1 MAKLEAIYDIGGYKM
16 KIVVQKFG
24 GTSVAT
30 QQRREKVADRIIDAL
45 NKGSSPVVVVSAIG
59 RKGDPYATDTL
70 LSLINNGECSI
81 DKREQDLLM
90 SCGEIISAVVM
101 AETLEKRGHSVRVLT
116 GGQAG
121 IITNANYTDAEIL
134 RVDTVK
140 ITSLL
145 SSGIIPIVTGFQ
157 GMTEDGDVTT
167 LGRGASDLTAA
178 VLGEA
183 LRASEIQIYTD
194 VDGIMTADP
203 RIVPDA
209 KVIDSI
215 SYNEV
220 FQLADYGAK
229 VIHPRAVECAMRGN
243 IPVLIKNILSDAPG
257 TIISSAKYC
266 TKRVITGITHVANRT
281 QISMRFEKEQ
291 EEYSDR
297 IFNILAENSIS
308 IDLINVFPGYKVFTV
323 SGRETEKTEEL
334 LKREGYRYSIIKGCS
349 KIALIGNGMR
359 GVPGV
364 MAKILNTL
372 NSNGIRVLQTA
383 DSHTTIWCLVNGEDT
398 VTAINALHKVF
409 EM

>member
-1 MAKLEAIYDIGGYKM
+1 MIIKLEAVYDIGGYKM
-16 KIVVQKFG
+16 KIVIQKFG

-30 QQRREKVADRIIDAL
+30 QQRRERVTDRIIDAL
-45 NKGSSPVVVVSAIG
+45 NKGNSPVVVVSAIG

-70 LSLINNGECSI
+70 LSLINNGECSV
-81 DKREQDLLM
+81 DKREEDLLM

-101 AETLEKRGHSVRVLT
+101 AETLEKRGYSVRVLT

-121 IITNANYTDAEIL
+121 IVTDANHTDAEIL
-134 RVDTVK
+134 RVDT
-140 ITSLL
+140 IRLTALL

-209 KVIDSI
+209 KVIDCI

-229 VIHPRAVECAMRGN
+229 VIHPRAVE
-243 IPVLIKNILSDAPG
+243 
-257 TIISSAKYC
+257 
-266 TKRVITGITHVANRT
+266 
-281 QISMRFEKEQ
+281 
-291 EEYSDR
+291 
-297 IFNILAENSIS
+297 
-308 IDLINVFPGYKVFTV
+308 
-323 SGRETEKTEEL
+323 
-334 LKREGYRYSIIKGCS
+334 
-349 KIALIGNGMR
+349 
-359 GVPGV
+359 
-364 MAKILNTL
+364 
-372 NSNGIRVLQTA
+372 
-383 DSHTTIWCLVNGEDT
+383 
-398 VTAINALHKVF
+398 
-409 EM
+409 